1 MINFMAYMLL
11 TALYYCSTE
20 IFFEPMNFVSNLQ
33 YMGIGM
39 LVIFVVIGIIMLATS
54 LLNRFFSK

>member
-1 MINFMAYMLL
+1 MINLL
-11 TALYYCSTE
+11 PYLLLAAAMKAARRC
-20 IFFEPMNFVSNLQ
+20 FEPMNFVSNLK

-54 LLNRFFSK
+54 LLNRIFSK